1 MRFNRGKRYTYYSSY
16 SPSRH
21 PRIRWDRIAIIGIVV
36 AIVIG
41 VIVWFNFSRIQL
53 AFKGYSFSQQSEILA
68 LENNEVDEILTYDKL
83 EHISQWLSQSQK
95 VQYYDEYEKY
105 LSLHKDMQVKEV
117 ISTVDNIFDNYVPKL
132 TTLNYSNDQIWEVLK
147 TAGVNEVKH
156 LVDKQYTYAQIEPFM
171 QVKGFVFED
180 IDQYMESYEENKNYN
195 YAVLITTY
203 PFIISENEVDQPYTI
218 QNPDDVLTL
227 VKKGFYLP
235 ANYEP
240 SDLVN
245 PDPDK
250 VKVASDCDDPRLRK
264 EAANALVEMFDAAKK
279 EGYDLVVNSA
289 YRSYTDQKATYD
301 DYFNKYGPVT
311 AASLVAE
318 PGGSEHQTGLGVDLT
333 CQAVIDDKLNGIE
346 NSRFGYKP
354 DYKWCVANSYKY
366 GFILRYEEDKAG
378 ITGIANEPWHFRY
391 VGKEA
396 AKEIFNNGW
405 TLEEY
410 CLNKGVIPDIKKGQ

>member
-1 MRFNRGKRYTYYSSY
+1 MRFNRGKRYTYYNSY
-16 SPSRH
+16 SSSRRS
-21 PRIRWDRIAIIGIVV
+21 RIRWDRIAIIGAV
-36 AIVIG
+36 
-41 VIVWFNFSRIQL
+41 VWFNFSRIQL
-53 AFKGYSFSQQSEILA
+53 AFKGYSFAQQNEILA
-68 LENNEVDEILTYDKL
+68 LDGDGVEEILSHDKL
-83 EHISQWLSQSQK
+83 EHITQWLKQSEK

-105 LSLHKDMQVKEV
+105 LSLHKNMEVAEV
-117 ISTVDNIFDNYVPKL
+117 ISTVDNIFENYVPKL

-147 TAGVNEVKH
+147 TAGINEVKH
-156 LVDKQYTYAQIEPFM
+156 LVDQQYTYAQIEPFM
-171 QVKGFVFED
+171 KVKGFVFVD
-180 IDQYMESYEENKNYN
+180 IDQYMKVYKESQNYN

-203 PFIISENEVDQPYTI
+203 PFIISENKVDQSYTI
-218 QNPDDVLTL
+218 QNPDDILTL

-235 ANYEP
+235 ADYEP

-250 VKVASDCDDPRLRK
+250 VKVASDCDDARLRK
-264 EAANALVEMFDAAKK
+264 EAADALVEMFDAAKK

-289 YRSYTDQKATYD
+289 YRSYAHQKETYD
-301 DYFNKYGPVT
+301 DYFDKYDSVT

-318 PGGSEHQTGLGVDLT
+318 PGASEHQTGLGVDLT

-354 DYKWCVANSYKY
+354 DYKWCIANSYKY
-366 GFILRYEEDKAG
+366 GYILRFEEDKAN

-396 AKEIFNNGW
+396 AQEIFNNGW

-410 CLNKGVIPDIKKGQ
+410 CLNKGIIPDIQKGQ

>member
-16 SPSRH
+16 SSSRRS
-21 PRIRWDRIAIIGIVV
+21 RIRWDRIAIIGVV
-36 AIVIG
+36 VLLIIG
-41 VIVWFNFSRIQL
+41 VVVWFNFSRIQL
-53 AFKGYSFSQQSEILA
+53 AFKGYSFAQQNEILA
-68 LENNEVDEILTYDKL
+68 LDGDGVDEILSHDKL
-83 EHISQWLSQSQK
+83 EHITQWLKQSEK

-105 LSLHKDMQVKEV
+105 LSLHKDMEVAEV
-117 ISTVDNIFDNYVPKL
+117 ITTVDNIFENYVPKL
-132 TTLNYSNDQIWEVLK
+132 TTLNYSNEQIWEVLK
-147 TAGVNEVKH
+147 AASINEVKH
-156 LVDKQYTYAQIEPFM
+156 LVDQQYTYAQIEPFM
-171 QVKGFVFED
+171 KVKGFVFAD
-180 IDQYMESYEENKNYN
+180 IDQYMKVYKESQNYN

-203 PFIISENEVDQPYTI
+203 PFIISENEVDQSYTI
-218 QNPDDVLTL
+218 QNPDDVLSL
-227 VKKGFYLP
+227 VKKGFYLS
-235 ANYEP
+235 ADYEP

-245 PDPDK
+245 PDPSK
-250 VKVASDCDDPRLRK
+250 VKVASDCDDARLRK
-264 EAANALVEMFDAAKK
+264 EAADALVDMFDAAKK

-289 YRSYTDQKATYD
+289 YRSYAHQKKTYD
-301 DYFNKYGPVT
+301 EYFDKYDPVT

-318 PGGSEHQTGLGVDLT
+318 PGASEHQTGLGVDLT

-354 DYKWCVANSYKY
+354 DYKWCIANSYKY
-366 GFILRYEEDKAG
+366 GYILRFEENKAD

-410 CLNKGVIPDIKKGQ
+410 CLNKGIIPDIQKRS